1 MDIKQLQNM
10 INTQALSILSS
21 NSGFSHHSPIVDLAF
36 KQVLENR
43 LRQMASAEET
53 QPRVAQPISQSTP
66 VGQKSAATPIDTY
79 VAKAA
84 EKYQIDEN
92 LIHAIIHVE
101 SGYNPNAKSIAG
113 AQGLMQLM
121 PETAR
126 GLGIQN
132 PYDPEQNIDGGAKYL
147 RYLLDKY
154 NGDLKLA
161 LAGYNAGPGNVDKYQ
176 GIPPFRETENY
187 VHQVMQHYLT

>member
-1 MDIKQLQNM
+1 MLIVKSYIYSKIDIEYTGGELYAMDIKQLQNM

-79 VAKAA
+79 V
-84 EKYQIDEN
+84 
-92 LIHAIIHVE
+92 
-101 SGYNPNAKSIAG
+101 
-113 AQGLMQLM
+113 
-121 PETAR
+121 
-126 GLGIQN
+126 
-132 PYDPEQNIDGGAKYL
+132 
-147 RYLLDKY
+147 
-154 NGDLKLA
+154 
-161 LAGYNAGPGNVDKYQ
+161 
-176 GIPPFRETENY
+176 
-187 VHQVMQHYLT
+187 

>member
-1 MDIKQLQNM
+1 Q
-10 INTQALSILSS
+10 
-21 NSGFSHHSPIVDLAF
+21 
-36 KQVLENR
+36 E
-43 LRQMASAEET
+43 
-53 QPRVAQPISQSTP
+53 AQPTRQYTTDHKTST
-66 VGQKSAATPIDTY
+66 ATPIETY
-79 VAKAA
+79 DAKAA
-84 EKYQIDEN
+84 EKYHIDEN

-121 PETAR
+121 TETAR

-154 NGDLKLA
+154 NGDLNLA
-161 LAGYNAGPGNVDKYQ
+161 LDGYNAGTGNVDKYQ